1 MQKLHTDTPAIGVLV
16 IIYKI
21 TDVTS
26 TLPEIQRDTGKLH
39 SDFQA
44 LAIIIERSRIAS
56 CVLQLDPLKTNPI

>member
-1 MQKLHTDTPAIGVLV
+1 
-16 IIYKI
+16 
-21 TDVTS
+21 
-26 TLPEIQRDTGKLH
+26 LH